1 MIKFIKSLFSG
12 TKADNKEKNAYMKYL
27 IVGLGNIGPEYYHT
41 RHNVG
46 FRILDALA
54 ETAKIEF
61 KDGRYGAIAEYKFKG
76 RQYILVKPSTYM
88 NLSGKAVNY
97 WLQKE
102 NIPIENMMVL
112 VDDLALPFG
121 TLRLRP
127 KGSDAGHNGLK
138 HINETLGHQNYVRL
152 RFGIGADY
160 SKGKQI
166 DYVLGKWSEEELEKL
181 PELYKICIN
190 MIKGISTIGVQRTMT
205 AYNTKK
211 EPKKANNESAQ

>member
-1 MIKFIKSLFSG
+1 MIKFLKNLFSG
-12 TKADNKEKNAYMKYL
+12 TKVDNKEKNADMKYL

-61 KDGRYGAIAEYKFKG
+61 KDGRYGAISEYKFKG

-102 NIPIENMMVL
+102 NIPVENML
-112 VDDLALPFG
+112 ILTDDLALPFG

-138 HINETLGHQNYVRL
+138 HINETLGHQNYTRL

-211 EPKKANNESAQ
+211 EPKKPKNEAAE